1 MRKSD
6 YLEVGINIK
15 DLVPARAVHPGE
27 LLRDVLKA
35 KGYTQKRFAEMSGI
49 QPTQINE
56 VINEKRGISAEMAL
70 KIGDVLKMDA
80 IIWAKFQMTYEL
92 DLARIKQKKEK
103 QVQSKKLNSKLRTTS
118 KVFTR

>member
-15 DLVPARAVHPGE
+15 ELAPARAVHPSE
-27 LLRDVLKA
+27 LLRDVLRA
-35 KGYTQKRFAEMSGI
+35 KGFTQKRFAEMTGI
-49 QPTQINE
+49 QPTQLNE
-56 VINEKRGISAEMAL
+56 VINEKRGMNAEMAL
-70 KIGDVLKMDA
+70 KIGDALKMDA

-103 QVQSKKLNSKLRTTS
+103 REQSKKP
-118 KVFTR
+118 KVKITQHI

>member
-15 DLVPARAVHPGE
+15 ELVPSRAVHPGE

-35 KGYTQKRFAEMSGI
+35 KGFTQKRFAEMTGI
-49 QPTQINE
+49 QPTQLNE
-56 VINEKRGISAEMAL
+56 VIKEKRGMNAEMVI
-70 KIGDVLKMDA
+70 KIGDALKMDA

-103 QVQSKKLNSKLRTTS
+103 QILSKKLKSKTIKKAKLTT
-118 KVFTR
+118 R

>member
-15 DLVPARAVHPGE
+15 DVVPARAVHPGE

-35 KGYTQKRFAEMSGI
+35 KRYTQKHFAAMTGI
-49 QPTQINE
+49 QPTQLNE
-56 VINEKRGISAEMAL
+56 VINEKRGISADMAL
-70 KIGDVLKMDA
+70 KIGDALKMDA
-80 IIWAKFQMTYEL
+80 IIWAKFQMSYEL

-103 QVQSKKLNSKLRTTS
+103 QLKRKLSKSS
-118 KVFTR
+118 

>member
-80 IIWAKFQMTYEL
+80 NSLKQSLLPIRSTYFSATVVSFSQL
-92 DLARIKQKKEK
+92 VHILSRNLHVVLA
-103 QVQSKKLNSKLRTTS
+103 V
-118 KVFTR
+118 

>member
-1 MRKSD
+1 MRKRD

-15 DLVPARAVHPGE
+15 DLVPVRAVHPGE

-92 DLARIKQKKEK
+92 YLARIKQKKNKESLK
-103 QVQSKKLNSKLRTTS
+103 KLKKLNSFIK
-118 KVFTR
+118 